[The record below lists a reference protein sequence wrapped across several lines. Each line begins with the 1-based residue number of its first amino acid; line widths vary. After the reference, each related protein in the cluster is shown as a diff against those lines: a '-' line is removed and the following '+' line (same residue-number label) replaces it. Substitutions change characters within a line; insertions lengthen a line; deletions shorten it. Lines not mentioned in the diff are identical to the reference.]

1 MFLSRRGPFFWSRRR
16 TRYSIGAAAGLA
28 AVGAVAAATAVY
40 FLDPESG
47 RRRRALLRDQAVRAG
62 QRGRELAGKFG
73 RSVSNL
79 SWPQLIGIGGD
90 VSDGVLVQKT
100 IHVYADVDEAYAC
113 WRKLEEFPRFM
124 SHVRE
129 VTKIDDTHYHWK
141 VDGPAG
147 VPVEWDAVITAD
159 VPGELIAWRTMEDS
173 AVQSV
178 GVVQFEPSN
187 RGGARYGSARVHVR
201 LSYRPPVNRVG
212 HTVAKVFGKDP
223 QRQIDS
229 DLSRFKT
236 FIETGRRP
244 RDNAAASQ
252 ARH

>member
-1 MFLSRRGPFFWSRRR
+1 
-16 TRYSIGAAAGLA
+16 
-28 AVGAVAAATAVY
+28 
-40 FLDPESG
+40 
-47 RRRRALLRDQAVRAG
+47 
-62 QRGRELAGKFG
+62 
-73 RSVSNL
+73 
-79 SWPQLIGIGGD
+79 
-90 VSDGVLVQKT
+90 
-100 IHVYADVDEAYAC
+100 
-113 WRKLEEFPRFM
+113 
-124 SHVRE
+124 
-129 VTKIDDTHYHWK
+129 

-187 RGGARYGSARVHVR
+187 RGGQRYGSARVHVR

>member
-1 MFLSRRGPFFWSRRR
+1 
-16 TRYSIGAAAGLA
+16 
-28 AVGAVAAATAVY
+28 
-40 FLDPESG
+40 
-47 RRRRALLRDQAVRAG
+47 
-62 QRGRELAGKFG
+62 
-73 RSVSNL
+73 
-79 SWPQLIGIGGD
+79 
-90 VSDGVLVQKT
+90 
-100 IHVYADVDEAYAC
+100 
-113 WRKLEEFPRFM
+113 M

-187 RGGARYGSARVHVR
+187 RGGQRYGSARVHVR

>member
-1 MFLSRRGPFFWSRRR
+1 
-16 TRYSIGAAAGLA
+16 
-28 AVGAVAAATAVY
+28 
-40 FLDPESG
+40 
-47 RRRRALLRDQAVRAG
+47 
-62 QRGRELAGKFG
+62 
-73 RSVSNL
+73 
-79 SWPQLIGIGGD
+79 
-90 VSDGVLVQKT
+90 
-100 IHVYADVDEAYAC
+100 
-113 WRKLEEFPRFM
+113 M

-178 GVVQFEPSN
+178 GVVQFEPSS